1 MFNFIVSMKR
11 ETASCCQL
19 MGGLNEKELYIISF
33 LGMNKQAKMKDLA
46 SDMNVPM
53 STLTSV
59 VDKLVMNEYVERYHS
74 AEDRRVVEVRLAER
88 GIMNY
93 DAFMSRKRRYA
104 EELLSKLDVEK
115 QDSIIE
121 CLETLASKEKS

>member
-1 MFNFIVSMKR
+1 MFNFVVSMKK

-33 LGMNKQAKMKDLA
+33 LGMNKRAKMKDL
-46 SDMNVPM
+46 SDDMNVPM

-59 VDKLVMNEYVERYHS
+59 IDKLVSNGYVERYHS
-74 AEDRRVVEVRLAER
+74 AEDRRVVEVRLAEK
-88 GIMNY
+88 GIMNF

-104 EELLSKLDVEK
+104 EELLSRLDSDQ
-115 QDSIIE
+115 QDNLIDS
-121 CLETLASKEKS
+121 LETLSTTNNN